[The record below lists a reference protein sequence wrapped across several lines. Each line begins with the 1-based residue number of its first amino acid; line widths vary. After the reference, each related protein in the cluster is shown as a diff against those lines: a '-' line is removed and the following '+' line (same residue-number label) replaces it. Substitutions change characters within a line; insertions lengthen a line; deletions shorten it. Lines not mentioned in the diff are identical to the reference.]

1 MIPDGLI
8 DIHCHILPG
17 IDDGAR
23 DLEQSVAMAR
33 LWAAAGFAAVVAT
46 PHFIPGTAWAT
57 DARII
62 GERVAAVQA
71 RLDAEAIP
79 LRVYPGMEIHQGT
92 TRCTLCSGSS
102 MVMKPA
108 PPRRSGSRPM
118 ARIASSEAARLAR
131 LARPM
136 PWAEENAS

>member
-1 MIPDGLI
+1 MTPAGLVN
-8 DIHCHILPG
+8 IHCHILPG

-62 GERVAAVQA
+62 SERVAAVQA

-79 LRVYPGMEIHQGT
+79 LRVYPGMEIAFHKRLVERLHSGT
-92 TRCTLCSGSS
+92 VL
-102 MVMKPA
+102 PLAA
-108 PPRRSGSRPM
+108 PR
-118 ARIASSEAARLAR
+118 
-131 LARPM
+131 
-136 PWAEENAS
+136 NAT